1 MNDEQIVTIYTPHK
15 NQRLIH
21 DSIEKEPYKYY
32 SLNIGRQFGKS
43 LLGVNQA
50 LRWLFNEP
58 NVKIG
63 WVSPIYRQCKKV
75 FSDIDN
81 AFGNAQEVFKEKNK
95 TDLIF
100 KSHSDSTIQF
110 YSSENYDNIRGETFD
125 YLIMDESAW
134 QSEQAW
140 TEVLRATVLVK
151 GRKVLFLSTPKGRNW
166 FYTLHALDGV
176 NPQYKS
182 FTMTSYDNPLIQP
195 SEIDDA
201 RLTLPDNVF
210 RQEYLAEF
218 IDGGAGVF
226 KELTINDKPE
236 QTDKY
241 YFGIDWGRAEDYTV
255 LTILNRNGQMVC
267 CERWRQMA
275 WLDIIVQMVKHLKH
289 WNAQGYS
296 EANSIGDPLFEQ
308 LNALYPKAELFYTT
322 SKSKQDIIEGLQ
334 VAVQN
339 KEFTSL
345 SHDWLK
351 KEFELFTYEYSQKTR
366 TVKYSAPPGFHD
378 DGVMSCAMAYHALK
392 NLKNTGR
399 FSIM

>member
-1 MNDEQIVTIYTPHK
+1 MKVTLYTPHV
-15 NQRLIH
+15 NQQRIH
-21 DSIEKEPYKYY
+21 DSINNDPFKYY
-32 SLNIGRQFGKS
+32 TLNVGRQWGKS
-43 LLGVNQA
+43 LLAVNQA
-50 LRWLFNEP
+50 LYWLFNEHK
-58 NVKIG
+58 VKIG

-75 FSDIDN
+75 FSDIDT
-81 AFGNAQEVFKEKNK
+81 AFGNSQQVFKEKNK

-151 GRKVLFLSTPKGRNW
+151 GRKVLFLSTPKGKNW

-176 NPQYKS
+176 NPAYKS
-182 FTMTSYDNPLIQP
+182 FTMTSYDNPLINP

-226 KELTINDKPE
+226 KELTINDQPE
-236 QTDKY
+236 RTDKY
-241 YFGIDWGRAEDYTV
+241 YFGIDWGRADDYTV

-267 CERWRQMA
+267 CERWRQMP

-289 WNAQGYS
+289 WNAIGYS
-296 EANSIGDPLFEQ
+296 EANSIGDPLYEQ
-308 LNALYPKAELFYTT
+308 LQALYPKAELFYTT

-339 KEFTSL
+339 REFTSL
-345 SHDWLK
+345 SHEWIK

-366 TVKYSAPPGFHD
+366 TVKYSAPIGFHD
-378 DGVMSCAMAYHALK
+378 DGVMSCAMAYHAYK
-392 NLKNTGR
+392 NLKSTGR